1 MRTGC
6 RRMHVISCRSG
17 ADPSSM
23 TTDSDRERKEPPV
36 RLAGSDDETRHAD
49 DGQTAVL
56 HQDLVQVILHNDD
69 QNTMDH
75 VVRSLVRV
83 FGHSRPL
90 AEKIMIEAHEQGR
103 AIAEVED
110 ENSAQQHRDQLR
122 SCGLVA
128 TVEKLR

>member
-6 RRMHVISCRSG
+6 HRMPAISCRSG
-17 ADPSSM
+17 AHPPSM
-23 TTDSDRERKEPPV
+23 TTDSDRERKETPV
-36 RLAGSDDETRHAD
+36 RLAGPDDETRHAD
-49 DGQTAVL
+49 DGQAAVL
-56 HQDLVQVILHNDD
+56 HEDLVQVILHNDD
-69 QNTMDH
+69 PNTMDH

-103 AIAEVED
+103 AIAEVEE

-128 TVEKLR
+128 TVEPLR